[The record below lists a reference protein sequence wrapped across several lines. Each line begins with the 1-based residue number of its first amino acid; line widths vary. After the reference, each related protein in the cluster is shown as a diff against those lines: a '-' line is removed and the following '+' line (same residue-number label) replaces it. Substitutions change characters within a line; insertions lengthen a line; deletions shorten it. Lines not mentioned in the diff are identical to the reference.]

1 MAALDETALIC
12 DFAEVYHVLDW
23 RQLPVFTAAAL
34 AAGLGPNSRIARKN
48 TGAPVGVDTMLLAM
62 ITDALHVLAW
72 QNTKD
77 GAKGRNRPKSI
88 LQQILGG
95 EKKAQ
100 ETSGF
105 DTPEDYEAW
114 RAAMTE
120 EG

>member
-34 AAGLGPNSRIARKN
+34 AAGLGPNSRIARKI
-48 TGAPVGVDTMLLAM
+48 TGAPVDTDTMLLAM
-62 ITDALHVLAW
+62 IADALYVLAW

-88 LQQILGG
+88 MQTLLGG

-105 DTPEDYEAW
+105 DSVEAYEEW

>member
-1 MAALDETALIC
+1 MVGLDESALTC

-34 AAGLGPNSRIARKN
+34 AAGLGPNSRIARKI
-48 TGAPVGVDTMLLAM
+48 TGAPVGTDTMLLAM
-62 ITDALHVLAW
+62 AVDALHILAW

-77 GAKGRNRPKSI
+77 GSKGRNRPKSI
-88 LQQILGG
+88 LQTILGG
-95 EKKAQ
+95 EKKQ

-105 DTPEDYEAW
+105 DSVEAYQKW